1 MKSITEFQNFTL
13 IKAIKTKAALTA
25 EGKTPEEISAGLGE
39 AFKLEGD
46 KLKHFVNAL
55 EVAATAGENLKR
67 VIVLSL
73 AEGEAAPAKA
83 TQVEEFHYLPELLV
97 QTKYVAPTADKGGR
111 GGKGGGGKG
120 RGAGGPKESPWGMSP
135 EQKAAKKSASLAA
148 KAAAKPASK

>member
-13 IKAIKTKAALTA
+13 NKALKTKAALVA

-39 AFKLEGD
+39 AFKLEGE

-55 EVAATAGENLKR
+55 DVAAAAGESLKR
-67 VIVLSL
+67 VMVISL
-73 AEGEAAPAKA
+73 AEGEAVPAKA
-83 TQVEEFHYLPELLV
+83 TKVDEFHYVTEMLIE
-97 QTKYVAPTADKGGR
+97 TKYVQAVKADSK

-120 RGAGGPKESPWGMSP
+120 RSAGGPKESPWGMSP